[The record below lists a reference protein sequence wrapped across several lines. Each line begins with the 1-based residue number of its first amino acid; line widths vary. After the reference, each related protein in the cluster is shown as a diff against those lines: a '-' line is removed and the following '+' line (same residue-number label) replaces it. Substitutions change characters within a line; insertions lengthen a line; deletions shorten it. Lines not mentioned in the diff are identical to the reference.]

1 MLMLQ
6 IASGIILAVIIIISS
21 MIIIGWI
28 YDNL

>member
-6 IASGIILAVIIIISS
+6 IASGIILSIIIIIAG